1 MHRTDLI
8 RTGIVAAYPDGF
20 QTPADVGYA
29 GLGDSLENRHG
40 AAKPAPRDK
49 RLAGDAAPAGNR
61 WVLGL
66 KVYPGIA
73 RMARLSPPAGS
84 LA

>member
-1 MHRTDLI
+1 M
-8 RTGIVAAYPDGF
+8 GK
-20 QTPADVGYA
+20 A

-40 AAKPAPRDK
+40 AAKLAPRDK

-61 WVLGL
+61 GVLSL
-66 KVYPGIA
+66 KAYPGVA

-84 LA
+84 QASLRMQTSLAEPYIPSPSECCS